1 MRRLTINVY
10 EWHELSQVA
19 KEKATSDL
27 CDDTNDS
34 WAPIPC
40 LILNA
45 VSKKR
50 LFRKNG
56 ALVK

>member
-1 MRRLTINVY
+1 MKRITINAY
-10 EWHELSQVA
+10 EWKELSDKA
-19 KEKATSDL
+19 KEKATDCL

-34 WAPIPC
+34 WAPTLC

-45 VSKKR
+45 IQKKR

-56 ALVK
+56 TLLK